1 MEGRGLEE
9 CNAIICRG
17 VRPAVH
23 WLCGPNK
30 ICAWTAGGQYS
41 ISTPSPLSYQLLQ
54 WLRAGQ
60 IKAGDAA
67 MACSGWGEAL
77 RPNCHPQS
85 LSSSFDVTNAGEG
98 VWCLNNSPIEFIL

>member
-1 MEGRGLEE
+1 MQSYAEVCGLLSTGYAAPIRFVPGRREDSIQS
-9 CNAIICRG
+9 APR
-17 VRPAVH
+17 A
-23 WLCGPNK
+23 LCL
-30 ICAWTAGGQYS
+30 
-41 ISTPSPLSYQLLQ
+41 ISSSSG
-54 WLRAGQ
+54 WRAGQ